1 MAQMPD
7 HGGFPGLMSLTRE
20 PLALLPT
27 PLQPAPRLSDALG
40 TEIWLKR
47 DDLLGLGLGGNKT
60 RPLEF
65 LLGDALRLGCDVLV
79 TGSGA
84 QSNWSM
90 LAALAAQRCGL
101 DAVVCFYGEPP
112 VEARGNLHLHG
123 LVGADVRWTGAPTRD
138 SVDAMIETVADDL
151 RGAGRRPY
159 VVPRG
164 GATPRGSLGYL
175 IGAAEIS
182 RQCADAGLEAATLWL
197 ATGSC
202 GTQAGL
208 VAGVAAGLLPAV
220 VGVTVSRPAE
230 ECRSRILDLASGAAA
245 LAGTPTPQTTHVD
258 VLDGYLGAGYG
269 VPSPEGTLAA
279 ALTLQREGIFLDPP
293 FCAKAMAAL
302 VDAAAEGRVH
312 GPVVFLVSGGSPTL
326 FVQDGAL

>member
-1 MAQMPD
+1 MPD
-7 HGGFPGLMSLTRE
+7 HGSFPGLTSVARE

-27 PLQPAPRLSDALG
+27 PLQAAPRLSEALG
-40 TEIWLKR
+40 TEVWLKR

-79 TGSGA
+79 TGSGP

-90 LAALAAQRCGL
+90 LAALAARRCGI
-101 DAVVCFYGEPP
+101 DAVVCFYGQPP
-112 VEARGNLHLHG
+112 SEARGNLSLHG
-123 LVGADVRWTGAPTRD
+123 LVGTDIRWTGHATRD
-138 SVDAMIETVADDL
+138 SVDTMIETVADDL
-151 RGAGRRPY
+151 RRAGRSPY

-175 IGAAEIS
+175 VGAAEIS
-182 RQCADAGLEAATLWL
+182 RQCADAGIDTATLWL

-220 VGVTVSRPAE
+220 VGVTVSRPAA
-230 ECRSRILDLASGAAA
+230 ECRSRVLDLGAGAAA
-245 LAGTPTPQTTHVD
+245 LAGATPPTAMD
-258 VLDGYLGAGYG
+258 VTVIDGYLGAGYG
-269 VPSPEGTLAA
+269 VPSPEGASAA
-279 ALTLQREGIFLDPP
+279 ALVLRTEGIFLDPP

-302 VDAAAEGRVH
+302 IEAAADGSVE
-312 GPVVFLVSGGSPTL
+312 GPVVFLVSGGAPTL

>member
-1 MAQMPD
+1 MPD
-7 HGGFPGLMSLTRE
+7 DGGFPGLMSAGRE

-27 PLQPAPRLSDALG
+27 PLQAAPRLSDALG
-40 TEIWLKR
+40 VEVWLKR

-65 LLGDALRLGCDVLV
+65 LLGDARRRGCDVIV

-90 LAALAAQRCGL
+90 LAALAARRCGL
-101 DAVVCFYGEPP
+101 DAVVCFYGEPAA
-112 VEARGNLHLHG
+112 EARGNLSLHG
-123 LVGADVRWTGAPTRD
+123 LVGTDVRWTGQPTRD

-151 RGAGRRPY
+151 RRAGRSPY

-164 GATPRGSLGYL
+164 GATPTGSLGYL
-175 IGAAEIS
+175 VGAAEIS
-182 RQCADAGLEAATLWL
+182 RQAAEAGIDDATLWL

-230 ECRSRILDLASGAAA
+230 ECRSRVLDLAAGAATLAGAPAPTAADVTVVDGYLGGGYGVASSEGASAAA
-245 LAGTPTPQTTHVD
+245 LALRT
-258 VLDGYLGAGYG
+258 
-269 VPSPEGTLAA
+269 
-279 ALTLQREGIFLDPP
+279 EGIFLDPP

-302 VDAAAEGRVH
+302 IDATADGRVE
-312 GPVVFLVSGGSPTL
+312 GPVVFLVSGGAPTL

>member
-1 MAQMPD
+1 MPD
-7 HGGFPGLMSLTRE
+7 HGGFPGLTGVARE

-40 TEIWLKR
+40 TEVWLKR

-65 LLGDALRLGCDVLV
+65 LLGDALQRGCDIIV

-90 LAALAAQRCGL
+90 LAALAARRFGL
-101 DAVVCFYGEPP
+101 DAIVCFYGEPP
-112 VEARGNLHLHG
+112 TEARGNLHLHG
-123 LVGADVRWTGAPTRD
+123 LVGTDIRWTGAPTRD
-138 SVDAMIETVADDL
+138 SVDAMIEAVADDL
-151 RGAGRRPY
+151 RRQGRRPY

-175 IGAAEIS
+175 VGAAEIS
-182 RQCADAGLEAATLWL
+182 RQCADARLEAATVWL

-208 VAGVAAGLLPAV
+208 VAGVAAGLLTSV

-230 ECRSRILDLASGAAA
+230 ECRSRVLELASGAAA
-245 LAGTPTPQTTHVD
+245 LAGTTTPTTAD
-258 VLDGYLGAGYG
+258 VNVIDGYLGAGYG
-269 VPSPEGTLAA
+269 VPSPEGASAA
-279 ALTLQREGIFLDPP
+279 ALTLRSEGIFLDPP

-302 VDAAAEGRVH
+302 VDASAEGRVD

-326 FVQDGAL
+326 FMQDGAL